1 MNKFN
6 LFIVTREH
14 QTLTAKNAM
23 ESLLM
28 ELTAKTDVTAMYN
41 SAESWGQFQYW
52 TIETAMERHE
62 VSAIAHQILNDFH
75 GDDDR
80 PWYAT
85 GHHPRRVRRYH
96 VVRVSVY
103 DC

>member
-1 MNKFN
+1 MNKFD

-14 QTLTAKNAM
+14 QTLTANSAI

-28 ELTAKTDVTAMYN
+28 ELTAKTDVTAVYN

-52 TIETAMERHE
+52 TIETALDRHE
-62 VSAIAHQILNDFH
+62 ISTIAHQILNDFT
-75 GDDDR
+75 GDDKF

-85 GHHPRRVRRYH
+85 GHHPRKIRRYH
-96 VVRVSVY
+96 IVRVSVY
-103 DC
+103 NR